1 MRPQCIRSAHRGRL
15 EAAPP
20 DRLVTLPPF
29 ARLGSAVSRREREGR
44 TDRRRGT
51 GRAALL
57 AIPLA
62 IAGWCPHSR
71 AADLG
76 VSAEF
81 PGGSAEVLAIDSA
94 ARRIELAPQCV
105 PGRGWPCWWYA
116 RITGT
121 PAGETVTVRIV
132 SSHRPH
138 RGAQVLAGRWA
149 LPDRAVVSTDNV
161 HWVQTPPGATNANE
175 VVYSLAAP
183 AAQFWIAWGP
193 PFLPA
198 HAEAAIAE
206 AARRC
211 DDVERFVLAH
221 TREGREVAAVRL
233 GNPSGAAIW
242 VQARQ
247 HAWEVGSSWVA
258 RGLLEWA
265 TSDDPEAVEFRR
277 GAELWLVPIMD
288 VDNVARGAGGKDA
301 EPRDH
306 NRDWDDSPLYP
317 EVAAAQQRLR
327 ALGAAGRLRLYLDLH
342 QPGWQT
348 QPSYFYGPFDYTNL
362 PAAVRADYD
371 RFLALAVE
379 AASGPL
385 RISPKYDVARYVKT
399 EEERARMSR
408 NWVQRHGGTNVVAV
422 TLETRW
428 NLPESTAENY
438 RRLGADLGRAITRFL
453 GLTAQSP

>member
-1 MRPQCIRSAHRGRL
+1 MVL
-15 EAAPP
+15 
-20 DRLVTLPPF
+20 
-29 ARLGSAVSRREREGR
+29 
-44 TDRRRGT
+44 
-51 GRAALL
+51 AL
-57 AIPLA
+57 
-62 IAGWCPHSR
+62 AGGCAQSPG
-71 AADLG
+71 ADLT

-94 ARRIELAPQCV
+94 ARRIELAPRCE

-116 RITGT
+116 RIAG
-121 PAGETVTVRIV
+121 ASQGETVTVRVI
-132 SSHRPH
+132 SSRRPH
-138 RGAQVLAGRWA
+138 RNAEVLAGRWA
-149 LPDRAVVSTDNV
+149 LPDRAVVSPDDV
-161 HWVQTPPGATNANE
+161 HWTPTPAGATNSNE

-183 AAQFWIAWGP
+183 ADPFWIAWGP
-193 PFLPA
+193 PCLPA
-198 HAEAAIAE
+198 HTETSIEA

-211 DDVERFVLAH
+211 AGLERFVLAH

-233 GNPSGAAIW
+233 GTPMGPAIW

-265 TSDDPEAVEFRR
+265 SSEDPAAAALRR

-288 VDNVARGAGGKDA
+288 VDNVVRGAGGKDA

-306 NRDWDDSPLYP
+306 NRDWDDAPIYP
-317 EVAAAQQRLR
+317 EVAAAQRR
-327 ALGAAGRLRLYLDLH
+327 IRTLGAAGRLRLYLDLH

-348 QPSYFYGPFDYTNL
+348 QPSYFYGPVEYPHL

-371 RFLALAVE
+371 QFLAVAV
-379 AASGPL
+379 AAATGPL
-385 RISPKYDVARYVKT
+385 RILPNYDVVRYVKT
-399 EEERARMSR
+399 EDERARMSR
-408 NWVQRHGGTNVVAV
+408 TWVQRHGGPNVVAV

-438 RRLGADLGRAITRFL
+438 RRLGADLGRAIVRFL
-453 GLTAQSP
+453 GLAVQPP